1 MPKKII
7 EDLETLETDENE
19 KEKNRIKSL
28 KDLETLETLV
38 ESDDSEEEKEIEIKP
53 RKIDKRKT
61 NVRSEKQIE
70 AFSKV
75 QQLRQIKRDERDNER
90 LIKEEEQQKL
100 KEEQKKLLEA
110 KIIKKAISIRKKEIK
125 RQIVLDEISDDDEPI
140 ELIKEKIIK
149 SNIKTSMKKAPTP
162 KIEEPEPTNNY
173 TIRFI

>member
-1 MPKKII
+1 MPKKIMK
-7 EDLETLETDENE
+7 DLETLETDENE
-19 KEKNRIKSL
+19 KDKIRIKSL

-38 ESDDSEEEKEIEIKP
+38 ESDESEEEEIEIKP

-140 ELIKEKIIK
+140 ELIKDKILK
-149 SNIKTSMKKAPTP
+149 SNIKKSIKKQPEIIQP
-162 KIEEPEPTNNY
+162 IKEEHNNY